1 MRLKVMALPLAVLL
15 SACAQSP
22 TKITNT
28 YRAPGIQL
36 KLSSGAAY
44 GGIYTV
50 VLGNPFNVD
59 KKQLDSL
66 ITETMFR
73 AHPGPVVRFLT
84 ESPQDSR
91 SPYRV
96 VMLFNPTGTA
106 QIQKLC
112 VNPNQPT
119 EDLGASVRL
128 AAAFCANDIR
138 ESSVIG
144 SVSAVDGP
152 QDPAFQQ
159 LVRAVTRQLFPRD
172 FDDLRDRGGKKGGV
186 RRRS

>member
-1 MRLKVMALPLAVLL
+1 MRLKVMALPMALLLA
-15 SACAQSP
+15 ACAQNQ
-22 TKITNT
+22 TKITDT
-28 YRAPGIQL
+28 FRAPGIQS

-50 VLGNPFNVD
+50 VFGNPFNAD
-59 KKQLDSL
+59 KDELDSL

-84 ESPQDSR
+84 ERPQDSR

-96 VMLFNPTGTA
+96 VMLFNPTRAA

-144 SVSAVDGP
+144 TVSAVDGP
-152 QDPAFQQ
+152 QDPAFRQ

-186 RRRS
+186 RRRR

>member
-1 MRLKVMALPLAVLL
+1 MRLRFLALPLAVLL
-15 SACAQSP
+15 AACESP

-28 YRAPGIQL
+28 FRAPGIQS

-44 GGIYTV
+44 GGIHTV
-50 VLGNPFNVD
+50 VFGNPFNVE
-59 KKQLDSL
+59 KEQLDAL

-84 ESPQDSR
+84 ERPEGSR

-96 VMLFNPTGTA
+96 VMLFNPTGNA

-112 VNPNQPT
+112 ENPNQPT
-119 EDLGASVRL
+119 EGRGASVRL

-138 ESSVIG
+138 ESSGIG
-144 SVSAVDGP
+144 SVPAVDGP
-152 QDPAFQQ
+152 DDPAFKQ

-172 FDDLRDRGGKKGGV
+172 FDDLRDRGGKKSGP
-186 RRRS
+186 RRTS